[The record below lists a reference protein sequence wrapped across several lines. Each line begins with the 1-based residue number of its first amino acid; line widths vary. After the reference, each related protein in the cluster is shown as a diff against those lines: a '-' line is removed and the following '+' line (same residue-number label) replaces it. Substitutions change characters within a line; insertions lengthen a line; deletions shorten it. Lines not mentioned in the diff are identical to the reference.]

1 MWEGRIANE
10 CPNLLRVTQA
20 ARDEVAA
27 LIGAKGQD
35 VVPVVNATAAA
46 NIVINGLGLRRGDLL
61 LMTNL
66 TYPAVRPAP
75 PCDPHRHIFCLLTVH
90 YFYKNWKSAVCR
102 RSQACNFCMP
112 PAALASVICVSDPPG
127 MLPPLCKGII
137 TS

>member
-1 MWEGRIANE
+1 M
-10 CPNLLRVTQA
+10 
-20 ARDEVAA
+20 AA

-35 VVPVVNATAAA
+35 MVPVVNATAAA

-75 PCDPHRHIFCLLTVH
+75 PSDPHRHFFCLLTDH
-90 YFYKNWKSAVCR
+90 YFHENWKSAVCR
-102 RSQACNFCMP
+102 RSQACNISMP
-112 PAALASVICVSDPPG
+112 PAAQALPLASVICESEPPG